1 MRRDR
6 GCGRRRRRRCSEQ
19 RDRVADRSAQT
30 IRRRRSRDRVAG
42 SHRALRRHRRRLQPG
57 ALVFHLRPF
66 DLPQPTTCAS
76 SWDTN
81 AQSGSSSR
89 IPFGDLK
96 RESCCSTRSR
106 RIPGSRERTAWTG
119 SKACGSRIGPSVPS
133 TGWNYLRLARSRL
146 SRCRRGLERRRHVE
160 REDRRPAVLFT
171 SSSACLVRNGSGENG

>member
-119 SKACGSRIGPSVPS
+119 SKACGSRIGRSARCTAWNFLRSVQSP
-133 TGWNYLRLARSRL
+133 RR
-146 SRCRRGLERRRHVE
+146 RCRRRREQFERAE
-160 REDRRPAVLFT
+160 RENLRWAVSFTLF
-171 SSSACLVRNGSGENG
+171 SARCARNGSDGSG